1 MSKAIHFSN
10 PPKERAGIEPALVRV
25 FTNWLFDSLERIFAE
40 AAPWANPIVG
50 NILEC
55 GAGGDA
61 GIRVADLG
69 VVLETARANIFH
81 GGSSHLI
88 ANGVIVS
95 GEDVTE
101 AGFALICTHE
111 LPR

>member
-1 MSKAIHFSN
+1 MYRVLLGGLEGVLAQTAPGAHPI
-10 PPKERAGIEPALVRV
+10 VR
-25 FTNWLFDSLERIFAE
+25 DILERS
-40 AAPWANPIVG
+40 
-50 NILEC
+50 
-55 GAGGDA
+55 AGSDA